1 MKFWQK
7 AYLCVIVIFL
17 ISFDAVTC
25 LSVIRSYSLSQSD
38 TYRTAENECYVIQSS
53 LYTRISNTSSLYK
66 ELNVDNLK
74 MYIKPYGDYYE
85 KQKIYIELYFNNS
98 LVYSNF
104 PSILDKRPELQI
116 NPGQKSTLTRTVDG
130 VSYFFVTGYLP
141 KPYSNI
147 KFVYIKNVQHLENFK
162 NEMVYHAIFSSV
174 VVFIILSIILLIM
187 LLKLTAPIRKL
198 NQGAEEIAAGHYQKR
213 VEIRSRDE
221 IGELAINFN
230 KMADSVETHIQKLSD
245 LTANRQQFIN
255 NLEHEMR
262 TPITAIL
269 GYGESIKYAN
279 LSEDERMKAVDYI
292 ISQSERMK
300 SMAEKLMELT
310 NLTHENIHFEKIN
323 LESIT
328 AHVEASLSQII
339 YGKKIK
345 IIKDFQETQILG
357 DEDLIESLLQNL
369 VENSIRALPDEGKI
383 EIKTVREDKGLVLS
397 IEDNGIGMSENDI
410 SKVFE
415 PFYRAD
421 KSRSRAHGGA
431 GLGLALCKTICDL
444 HGADICVAS
453 QANKGTK
460 FEVKFTTLL
469 HPCDDFEK

>member
-17 ISFDAVTC
+17 ISFDAVTY
-25 LSVIRSYSLSQSD
+25 LSVIRSYSLSRSE
-38 TYRTAENECYVIQSS
+38 TYMTAENECYVIQSS
-53 LYTRISNTSSLYK
+53 LDTRISNASSLYK

-74 MYIKPYGDYYE
+74 MYIEPYANYYE
-85 KQKIYIELYFNNS
+85 KQKIYMELYYNDS

-104 PSILDKRPELQI
+104 PSTLDKRPELQI
-116 NPGQKSTLTRTVDG
+116 NPGQKSTLTRTADG
-130 VSYFFVTGYLP
+130 VSYFFITGYLP
-141 KPYSNI
+141 KPYSNT
-147 KFVYIKNVQHLENFK
+147 KFVYIKDVQPLENFR
-162 NEMVYHAIFSSV
+162 NEIVYHAILSSA
-174 VVFIILSIILLIM
+174 VVFIILSILLLIM

-213 VEIRSRDE
+213 VEIKSRDE
-221 IGELAINFN
+221 IGELALNFN
-230 KMADSVETHIQKLSD
+230 KMADSVETHIEKLSD

-255 NLEHEMR
+255 NLAHEMR

-269 GYGESIKYAN
+269 GYGESMKYAN
-279 LSEDERMKAVDYI
+279 LSEDERMKAIDYI

-300 SMAEKLMELT
+300 SMAGKLMELT

-328 AHVEASLSQII
+328 EHVVASLSQNILEKQI
-339 YGKKIK
+339 E
-345 IIKDFQETQILG
+345 IIKSFQKEEILG
-357 DEDLIESLLQNL
+357 DKDLIESLIQNL
-369 VENSIRALPDEGKI
+369 VENSIRALPDKGKI
-383 EIKTVREDKGLVLS
+383 EIKTFREDNRIVLS

-421 KSRSRAHGGA
+421 KSRSRAYGGA

-444 HGADICVAS
+444 HGADIHVTS
-453 QANKGTK
+453 QANKGTR
-460 FEVKFTTLL
+460 FEIKFTTPL
-469 HPCDDFEK
+469 HPCDKSEK